1 MVNNQTTLFEQ
12 SLSHTRDPITSFVA
26 ADKLVK
32 SGELSRQERQVW
44 NSIIWFLAESPKGNF
59 TARELA
65 DWCPGDHY
73 FTIQRRLSGL
83 RNHDKIERTGEKR
96 NGCMVWKIIEREQ
109 KEVCRG
115 RVVSPPSHHPG
126 SLIMKGD

>member
-1 MVNNQTTLFEQ
+1 MTELKTLF
-12 SLSHTRDPITSFVA
+12 HRNDPETSEMA

-32 SGELSRQERQVW
+32 NGELNRQERQVW
-44 NSIIWFLAESPKGNF
+44 NSIIWFLSDGSKDF

-115 RVVSPPSHHPG
+115 RVVPPPATTPAA
-126 SLIMKGD
+126 SL